1 MRDNLFDDSK
11 PSSLTKKLWS
21 YVKCSSK
28 SSSIPEH
35 VFHNNV
41 HATDSTRKANLFNTF
56 FFKQFSAPSEYNIE
70 VNFTDDDYHNF
81 RFDPNKVCNIL
92 KCIDVNKSPGPDNT
106 QVLF

>member
-11 PSSLTKKLWS
+11 PSSLTKKFWS

-41 HATDSTRKANLFNTF
+41 HATDSTKKANLFNTF
-56 FFKQFSAPSEYNIE
+56 SLNNFLLLVNI
-70 VNFTDDDYHNF
+70 TL
-81 RFDPNKVCNIL
+81 KLIL
-92 KCIDVNKSPGPDNT
+92 LMTIIIIFGLTLIKYAI
-106 QVLF
+106 F